1 MAKVM
6 RPVYQCDMKGC
17 QFISLNEDDMTNV
30 QFVTYDEENGQ
41 FCMKHML
48 LCNQHLEDFQKLN
61 GDKNI
66 SRQISKKIDPYT
78 QEKQQKNKKE
88 EENKKNV
95 KKDLK
100 KEAKRDNINTL
111 RTNVRSTNKD
121 TIAVSSEND
130 MQPYS
135 IL

>member
-66 SRQISKKIDPYT
+66 SRQISKRIDSYT

-100 KEAKRDNINTL
+100 K
-111 RTNVRSTNKD
+111 
-121 TIAVSSEND
+121 
-130 MQPYS
+130 
-135 IL
+135 

>member
-66 SRQISKKIDPYT
+66 SFEEYPLEYAYRFINLLKR
-78 QEKQQKNKKE
+78 EKLSDFNCK
-88 EENKKNV
+88 
-95 KKDLK
+95 L
-100 KEAKRDNINTL
+100 L
-111 RTNVRSTNKD
+111 
-121 TIAVSSEND
+121 
-130 MQPYS
+130 
-135 IL
+135 